1 MKRAFLTAACLLA
14 SHSLSFAA
22 EVAPE
27 NVAYD
32 EYGAITVSL
41 SGAPGDAANGR
52 KILGTRSLGNC
63 VSCHMVSEMADDV
76 PFHGEVG
83 PSLDGVADRWN
94 EAELRGI
101 VADAKK
107 TYDGTVMP
115 SFYKTTGYIRPG
127 DAFTGKAAKSDPM
140 PPLLDAQQIEDV
152 VAYLMTLK
160 EE

>member
-1 MKRAFLTAACLLA
+1 MKRVILSTACLVAGVGLA
-14 SHSLSFAA
+14 SAS

-27 NVAYD
+27 NVKYD
-32 EYGAITVSL
+32 EYGAISESL
-41 SGAPGDAANGR
+41 TGVPGDAANGR
-52 KILGTRSLGNC
+52 VVMGTKSLGNC
-63 VSCHMVSEMADDV
+63 VSCHAISEMAEDV

-83 PSLDGVADRWN
+83 PILDGVADRWT

-101 VADAKK
+101 VTNAKM

-115 SFYKTTGYIRPG
+115 AFFKTTGYIRPG
-127 DAFTGKAAKSDPM
+127 DAYTGKAAKTDPL
-140 PPLLDAQQIEDV
+140 PPLLTGQQIEDV